1 MSGATQVFT
10 WIAAGFAFVGVLLL
24 FAAFGALRRRRPVG
38 FTIRGLT
45 AFALLACAGL
55 AGTLGVSTLGYEALT
70 REIVAARVTVTPVG
84 PQEFTAHFRFP
95 DGRTAEY
102 ALRGDQIYVDAHV
115 LKWKPIANLIG
126 LHTAYEL
133 DRVAGR
139 YAAIEKER
147 DGPRTV
153 HALGTQKPID
163 VFDLRSRYTLLR
175 PLLDVEYGSATF
187 APADQPMEYEVR
199 VSTTG
204 LLIRPLA
211 PRGLAISTGRR
222 LRGA

>member
-1 MSGATQVFT
+1 MFGFARIAVGDATQVFT

-24 FAAFGALRRRRPVG
+24 VAAFGALRRRRPVG

-45 AFALLACAGL
+45 ACALLACAGL

-70 REIVAARVTVTPVG
+70 RETVAARVTVKPVG
-84 PQEFTAHFRFP
+84 PQEFKANFRFP

-115 LKWKPIANLIG
+115 LKWKPLANLVG

-147 DGPRTV
+147 DSPRTV
-153 HALGTQKPID
+153 HALGTQKPLD

-211 PRGLAISTGRR
+211 PGG
-222 LRGA
+222 

>member
-1 MSGATQVFT
+1 MGDATQAFT

-24 FAAFGALRRRRPVG
+24 FAAFGAMRRRRPLG
-38 FTIRGLT
+38 FTVRGL
-45 AFALLACAGL
+45 AALALLACAAL
-55 AGTLGVSTLGYEALT
+55 AATLGISTLGYEALT
-70 REIVAARVTVTPVG
+70 RETVAVRLAVQPVG
-84 PQEFTAHFRFP
+84 PQEFSARFRFP
-95 DGRTAEY
+95 DGRAADYT
-102 ALRGDQIYVDAHV
+102 LRGDQIYVDAHV

-139 YAAIEKER
+139 YAAIDKER

-153 HALGTQKPID
+153 HSLGTEKPLD
-163 VFDLRSRYTLLR
+163 LFDLRNRYSLLR

-211 PRGLAISTGRR
+211 PGG
-222 LRGA
+222 

>member
-1 MSGATQVFT
+1 MGDATQAFT
-10 WIAAGFAFVGVLLL
+10 WIAVGFAIVGVLLL
-24 FAAFGALRRRRPVG
+24 FAAFGALRRRRPLG
-38 FTIRGLT
+38 FTVRGL
-45 AFALLACAGL
+45 AALALLACAAL
-55 AGTLGVSTLGYEALT
+55 AGTLGVSTLGYQALT
-70 REIVAARVTVTPVG
+70 RETVAVRVAVEPTG
-84 PQEFTAHFRFP
+84 PQAFAAHFRFP
-95 DGRTAEY
+95 DGRTADY
-102 ALRGDQIYVDAHV
+102 TLRGDQIYVDAHV

-139 YAAIEKER
+139 YAALDKER
-147 DGPRTV
+147 NGPRTV
-153 HALGTQKPID
+153 YSLGTAKPFD
-163 VFDLRSRYTLLR
+163 VFDLRSRYTVLQ

-211 PRGLAISTGRR
+211 PGG
-222 LRGA
+222 

>member
-1 MSGATQVFT
+1 MNPWPYLGSTCMGDATQAFT
-10 WIAAGFAFVGVLLL
+10 WIAAGFALVGLLLL
-24 FAAFGALRRRRPVG
+24 FTAFGALRRRRPFG
-38 FTIRGLT
+38 FTLRGLT
-45 AFALLACAGL
+45 ALALLACAAL
-55 AGTLGVSTLGYEALT
+55 AATLGISTLGYKALT
-70 REIVAARVTVTPVG
+70 RETVAARVTVTPVG
-84 PQEFTAHFRFP
+84 PQDFKAVFRFP

-102 ALRGDQIYVDAHV
+102 ALRGDQVYVDAHV
-115 LKWKPIANLIG
+115 LKWKPLANLVG

-147 DGPRTV
+147 DSPRTV
-153 HALGTQKPID
+153 HALGTQKPLD
-163 VFDLRSRYTLLR
+163 VFDLRGRYTLLR

-187 APADQPMEYEVR
+187 APADQPMQYEVR

-211 PRGLAISTGRR
+211 PGG
-222 LRGA
+222 

>member
-1 MSGATQVFT
+1 MGDATQAFT
-10 WIAAGFAFVGVLLL
+10 WIAAGFATLGVALL
-24 FAAFGALRRRRPVG
+24 FAAFGALRRRRPLG
-38 FTIRGLT
+38 FTFRGLT
-45 AFALLACAGL
+45 ALALLACAGL

-70 REIVAARVTVTPVG
+70 RETVAARVTVQPRG
-84 PQEFTAHFRFP
+84 PQSFTAHVQFP
-95 DGRTAEY
+95 DGRVAEY

-153 HALGTQKPID
+153 HPLGTAKPFD
-163 VFDLRSRYTLLR
+163 AFDLRKRYSVLG

-187 APADQPMEYEVR
+187 APADQPMVYEVR

-204 LLIRPLA
+204 LLIRPVG
-211 PRGLAISTGRR
+211 PGG
-222 LRGA
+222 

>member
-1 MSGATQVFT
+1 MGDATQVFV
-10 WIAAGFAFVGVLLL
+10 WIAAGFAIVGVLLVV
-24 FAAFGALRRRRPVG
+24 AAFGALRRGRPFG
-38 FTIRGLT
+38 FTIRGL
-45 AFALLACAGL
+45 AALALLACAAL
-55 AGTLGVSTLGYEALT
+55 AGTLSVSTLGYEALT
-70 REIVAARVTVTPVG
+70 RETVAARVAVQPMG
-84 PQEFTAHFRFP
+84 PQAFTAHVQFP
-95 DGRTAEY
+95 DGREAEF

-153 HALGTQKPID
+153 HSLGTAKPLD
-163 VFDLRSRYTLLR
+163 VFDLRNRYSVLR

-187 APADQPMEYEVR
+187 APADRPTVYEVR

-204 LLIRPLA
+204 LLIRPVG
-211 PRGLAISTGRR
+211 PGG
-222 LRGA
+222 

>member
-1 MSGATQVFT
+1 MGTATQAFT
-10 WIAAGFAFVGVLLL
+10 WIAAGFAIVGVLLL

-38 FTIRGLT
+38 FTVRGL
-45 AFALLACAGL
+45 AALALLACAAL
-55 AGTLGVSTLGYEALT
+55 AATLGVSTLGYQALT
-70 REIVAARVTVTPVG
+70 RETVAARVAVEPTG
-84 PQEFTAHFRFP
+84 PQAFAAHFRFP
-95 DGRTAEY
+95 DGRTADY
-102 ALRGDQIYVDAHV
+102 TLRGDQIYVDAHV

-139 YAAIEKER
+139 YAALDKER
-147 DGPRTV
+147 NGPRTV
-153 HALGTQKPID
+153 YSLGTAKPFD
-163 VFDLRSRYTLLR
+163 VFDLRSRYTVLQ

-211 PRGLAISTGRR
+211 PGG
-222 LRGA
+222 

>member
-1 MSGATQVFT
+1 MDSATQAFT
-10 WIAAGFAFVGVLLL
+10 WIAAGFAIVGMLLL
-24 FAAFGALRRRRPVG
+24 FAAFGALRRGRPFG
-38 FTIRGLT
+38 FTIRGL
-45 AFALLACAGL
+45 AALALLACAAL
-55 AGTLGVSTLGYEALT
+55 AGTLSVSTLGYEALT
-70 REIVAARVTVTPVG
+70 RETVAARVAVKPMG
-84 PQEFTAHFRFP
+84 PQVFTAQFRFP
-95 DGRTAEY
+95 DGRAADYT
-102 ALRGDQIYVDAHV
+102 LRGDQIYVDAHV

-126 LHTAYEL
+126 LHTAFEL

-153 HALGTQKPID
+153 HSLGTAKPFD
-163 VFDLRSRYTLLR
+163 LFDLRNRYGALR

-204 LLIRPLA
+204 LLIRPVG
-211 PRGLAISTGRR
+211 PGG
-222 LRGA
+222 